1 MGEKGPCGGIVEL
14 MNIFALDA
22 FDGAAEL
29 GTNIRKKVSQSGE
42 SVGLKSQIC
51 PKQV

>member
-1 MGEKGPCGGIVEL
+1 MGEKGPCGGVVEL

-22 FDGAAEL
+22 GAAEL

-42 SVGLKSQIC
+42 GVRLKSQIS